1 MNFRTIL
8 TLLVGVLTAQ
18 HSLATS
24 CMVIGDK
31 AARVQALEGEKS
43 PYFFT
48 QACESLRLISGKAM
62 VTWVAQDGKPNF
74 APIATTGPER
84 VPSTGT
90 QERSGSDFWTEL
102 TSRRASQRSASMR
115 DLGEPKPVPIY
126 IPAAGMDLPPK
137 PGTALRI
144 FAMEGE
150 SKNLVFETPS
160 AARVRLTRDLI
171 QPGVTYIVE
180 WSQGQGWG
188 KWKAL
193 SEQEMNQLDGQ
204 VQAVQAAVADEV
216 QRRIVTAMLY
226 RQLKLPVNAEQAL
239 SELHPLF
246 QQP

>member
-1 MNFRTIL
+1 
-8 TLLVGVLTAQ
+8 
-18 HSLATS
+18 
-24 CMVIGDK
+24 
-31 AARVQALEGEKS
+31 
-43 PYFFT
+43 
-48 QACESLRLISGKAM
+48 
-62 VTWVAQDGKPNF
+62 
-74 APIATTGPER
+74 
-84 VPSTGT
+84 
-90 QERSGSDFWTEL
+90 
-102 TSRRASQRSASMR
+102 MR
-115 DLGEPKPVPIY
+115 DLGEPKPVPVY
-126 IPAAGMDLPPK
+126 IPAAGLDLPPK
-137 PGTALRI
+137 PGTVLRI
-144 FAMEGE
+144 YALEGE
-150 SKNLVFETPS
+150 SKNLVFETLS

-246 QQP
+246 QQPETTDLCPLFQ